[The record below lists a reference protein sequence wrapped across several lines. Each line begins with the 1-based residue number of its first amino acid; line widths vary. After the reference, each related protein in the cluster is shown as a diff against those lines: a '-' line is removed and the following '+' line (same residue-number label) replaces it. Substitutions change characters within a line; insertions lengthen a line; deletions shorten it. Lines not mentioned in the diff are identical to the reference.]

1 MYAHGMVGDRGVLLI
16 NSLHH
21 NAFVNVN
28 ADRKISLKETM
39 GVMFNF
45 YFKDE
50 RKQSLIEKTMTE
62 GLAILEKQ
70 RNDDITKAR

>member
-1 MYAHGMVGDRGVLLI
+1 MLGDRGNLLV

-21 NAFVNVN
+21 NAFVNAN
-28 ADRKISLKETM
+28 SDRKISLKETM

-70 RNDDITKAR
+70 RNDDASKTR

>member
-1 MYAHGMVGDRGVLLI
+1 M

-28 ADRKISLKETM
+28 SDRKVSLKETM
-39 GVMFNF
+39 GVMFDF
-45 YFKDE
+45 YFKEE
-50 RKQSLIEKTMTE
+50 RKQSLIERTMSE

-70 RNDDITKAR
+70 RNDNTSEAR

>member
-1 MYAHGMVGDRGVLLI
+1 MLGDRGNLLV

-28 ADRKISLKETM
+28 SDRKISLKETM

-70 RNDDITKAR
+70 RNDNAPKTR